1 MQRRA
6 LETECPAAWR
16 RRRATLLSTPPL
28 RGTVAGEV
36 MVTEKRM
43 ATVAAARM
51 RRLGVKVRGG

>member
-1 MQRRA
+1 MEEA
-6 LETECPAAWR
+6 EGDAAIDAAAEGDGHTKR
-16 RRRATLLSTPPL
+16 LVRH
-28 RGTVAGEV
+28 GAGEV